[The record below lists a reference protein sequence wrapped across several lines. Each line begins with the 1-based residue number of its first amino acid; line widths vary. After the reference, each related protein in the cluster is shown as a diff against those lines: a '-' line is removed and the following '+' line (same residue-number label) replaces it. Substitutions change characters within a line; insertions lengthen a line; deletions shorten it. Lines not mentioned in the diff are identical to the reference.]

1 MGIFDKEYYFEGRL
15 PMIIFDQSIKS
26 TFELAAETVDVII
39 DILRDQFHMDK
50 AVLFRVSFMLRE
62 IINNAVEHGNQFDE
76 NKSIHI
82 QVAQSEDR
90 FIFAVEDQG
99 EGFVLKIAEQ
109 IPDHHL
115 RVRNRG
121 IYLIKEFGFDIEVKD
136 QRVVVHMPY
145 EANS

>member
-1 MGIFDKEYYFEGRL
+1 M
-15 PMIIFDQSIKS
+15 IFDQSIKS

-39 DILRDQFHMDK
+39 DILREQFHMDK

-62 IINNAVEHGNQFDE
+62 VINNAVEHGNQFDE

-82 QVAQSEDR
+82 QVISTGDR
-90 FIFAVEDQG
+90 IIFAVEDQG

-121 IYLIKEFGFDIEVKD
+121 IYLIREFGFDIEVAG
-136 QRVVVHMPY
+136 QRVEVHMPY

>member
-1 MGIFDKEYYFEGRL
+1 
-15 PMIIFDQSIKS
+15 MIIFDQSIKS

-39 DILRDQFHMDK
+39 DILREQFHMDK

-62 IINNAVEHGNQFDE
+62 VINNAVEHGNQFDE

-82 QVAQSEDR
+82 QVTSAGDR
-90 FIFAVEDQG
+90 IIFAVEDQG

-121 IYLIKEFGFDIEVKD
+121 IYLIKEFGFDIEVAG

-145 EANS
+145 EVNS

>member
-1 MGIFDKEYYFEGRL
+1 
-15 PMIIFDQSIKS
+15 MIIFDQSIKS

-39 DILRDQFHMDK
+39 DILREQFHMDK

-62 IINNAVEHGNQFDE
+62 VINNAVEHGNQFDE
-76 NKSIHI
+76 SKFIHI
-82 QVAQSEDR
+82 QVTQKGDR
-90 FIFAVEDQG
+90 IIFAIEDQG
-99 EGFVLKIAEQ
+99 EGFVLKVAEQ

-121 IYLIKEFGFDIEVKD
+121 IYLIKEFGFDIEVAG
-136 QRVVVHMPY
+136 QRVVVHMPF

>member
-1 MGIFDKEYYFEGRL
+1 
-15 PMIIFDQSIKS
+15 MILFDQTIKS

-39 DILRDQFHMDK
+39 DLLREQFHMDK

-76 NKSIHI
+76 GKSIHI
-82 QVAQSEDR
+82 QVALSDNR
-90 FIFAVEDQG
+90 LTFAVEDQG
-99 EGFVLKIAEQ
+99 EGFILTVTEQ

-121 IYLIKEFGFDIEVKD
+121 IYLIREFGFEIEVNG
-136 QRVVVHMPY
+136 QRVEVHMPY
-145 EANS
+145 GANSEQ